1 MKKESSE
8 SWRYGDTWYMWR

>member
-8 SWRYGDTWYMWR
+8 SWRYGNTWDMWR

>member
-8 SWRYGDTWYMWR
+8 SWRYGDTWDMWR